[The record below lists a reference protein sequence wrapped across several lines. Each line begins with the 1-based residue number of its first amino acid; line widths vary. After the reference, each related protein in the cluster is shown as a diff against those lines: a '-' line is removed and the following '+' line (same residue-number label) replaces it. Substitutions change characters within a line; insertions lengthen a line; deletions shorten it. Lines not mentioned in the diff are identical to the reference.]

1 VVDIIHSSP
10 LVVSYFIKTTE
21 NGLYSFGNN
30 RSGQLGIGNTVDQS
44 TPTLVSFLKNEKI
57 KSVVCGG
64 HHTIIWTGN
73 LILFE

>member
-1 VVDIIHSSP
+1 VVDIIHSSS
-10 LVVSYFIKTTE
+10 LVVYYFIKSTE

-30 RSGQLGIGNTVDQS
+30 GGGQLGIENTVVQS

-57 KSVVCGG
+57 KSIVCGG

-73 LILFE
+73 LILF